1 MAYLYR
7 HLRKDTMQPFYIGI
21 GSGKNYSRAK
31 EKRYRNNLWHKI
43 VNKAGYQVQILLDDL
58 SWEEAIEKEK
68 EFIALY
74 GRINTRDGILC
85 NMTDGGEGMLGNLVS
100 DETRKKLSNRVF
112 TDEHRKNMSESAKG
126 NKNCLGRKLSEKT
139 KLKISDGNKRKKM
152 PEEAKQKISES
163 LVGNKNA
170 KTKKVI
176 NIETNKEYLSL
187 KQMCDEN
194 SLSYSTMKQRFSG
207 RLKNNTLW
215 RYA

>member
-1 MAYLYR
+1 
-7 HLRKDTMQPFYIGI
+7 MQPFYIGI